1 MAWKELKQIIAE
13 YRRSD
18 GPFALATL
26 VKSFGSTYRQTGSRM
41 LILQGGPFIGRL
53 SAGCIE
59 EEIANLGQAVIL
71 YGEPA
76 RCSFDLRSRFACN
89 GSIEVFIERLVKPNA
104 FLDELIEV
112 LGHRTPINVSTNY
125 RLTDANVGT
134 QLVKVPF
141 ADHPEEF
148 VQEIQ
153 PPVRLIIFG
162 DYFDAESVAYL
173 GGYLG
178 WQVEVVADADELPAG
193 DSRTACVVMSHHF
206 GRDIV
211 ALRQVLQ
218 GRYGYVGLLGPRQRK
233 RQLLNRLIDEGSS
246 LENISALHSPAGLDI
261 GSETAEEIAVA
272 IIAEVQAAL
281 MGRRGGSL
289 RDRAE
294 PIHKLREPICCD
306 ELR

>member
-26 VKSFGSTYRQTGSRM
+26 VKSSGSTYRQTGSRM
-41 LILQGGPFIGRL
+41 LILPGGPFIGRL

-59 EEIANLGQAVIL
+59 EEIADLGQAVIL
-71 YGEPA
+71 HGKPA
-76 RCSFDLRSRFACN
+76 RCLFDLRSRFACN
-89 GSIEVFIERLVKPNA
+89 GSIEVFIERLVKPSA
-104 FLDELIEV
+104 FLEELIKV
-112 LGHRTPINVSTNY
+112 LTDRMPISVSTNY
-125 RLTDANVGT
+125 RLADPEAGTRFIEEPFTDQA
-134 QLVKVPF
+134 
-141 ADHPEEF
+141 EEF

-173 GGYLG
+173 ARYLG
-178 WQVEVVADADELPAG
+178 WEVKVAAEAGELPDG

-218 GRYGYVGLLGPRQRK
+218 GRYGYVGLLGPRHRK
-233 RQLLNRLIDEGSS
+233 RLLLNELIDQGCA
-246 LENISALHSPAGLDI
+246 LKNISALHSPAGLDI
-261 GSETAEEIAVA
+261 GSETAEEIAMA

-281 MGRRGGSL
+281 MGRHGGHL

-294 PIHKLREPICCD
+294 PIHNLREPICCD
-306 ELR
+306 ELQ